1 MLYKLL
7 KKSLSVKVTLKYVI
21 TSRVLQKLSKECQP
35 MAPNL
40 FFRLISCHCIFDV
53 SSKLSSETNLFVKGI
68 RHFVRL
74 FLIPNASLYLGSYI
88 TNREWQFSPHSFGK
102 IWESLCRL
110 LMKRFLVKISQKLPP
125 HFWHSTKPGPRT
137 SKNAQLDLGLWKY
150 YVLATSVSNLSP
162 LNAF

>member
-1 MLYKLL
+1 MLQILFI
-7 KKSLSVKVTLKYVI
+7 KSLSVWVTLEYVI
-21 TSRVLQKLSKECQP
+21 SGRVTQKLSKECQP

-88 TNREWQFSPHSFGK
+88 TTREWQFFSPLIWKKMRKFVTSPHETIFCQNQSK
-102 IWESLCRL
+102 TSTT
-110 LMKRFLVKISQKLPP
+110 FL
-125 HFWHSTKPGPRT
+125 T
-137 SKNAQLDLGLWKY
+137 
-150 YVLATSVSNLSP
+150 
-162 LNAF
+162 

>member
-7 KKSLSVKVTLKYVI
+7 MKSLSDKVTLKYVI

-74 FLIPNASLYLGSYI
+74 FLIPNTSLYLGSYI
-88 TNREWQFSPHSFGK
+88 TTQEWQFFSPLIWKKNEKVCDVSSWNNFLSKSVKNFHHSFDIAQNQGQA
-102 IWESLCRL
+102 
-110 LMKRFLVKISQKLPP
+110 LVRMLNWISVC
-125 HFWHSTKPGPRT
+125 
-137 SKNAQLDLGLWKY
+137 KN
-150 YVLATSVSNLSP
+150 TM
-162 LNAF
+162 F